1 VRTDVG
7 VRDQVVAAV
16 ERTVTEFG
24 SVDILVNNAW
34 GGGTTTR
41 LEYKTD
47 SALEHGWRVGL
58 MSSFWAMQTA
68 FPHMKAAGWGRIV
81 SVCSLNGVNAH
92 MFTVEYNTAK
102 EALRA
107 LTRTAAREWARHGIC
122 ANIICPAAATVSYE
136 AFRRASPE
144 NAAKLVEQNPM
155 GRMGDAEADIAPVV
169 AFLSSEDAR
178 YVTGNTIFVDGGG
191 HINGV
196 SWAPNLP
203 E

>member
-1 VRTDVG
+1 

-68 FPHMKAAGWGRIV
+68 FPHMKAAAGAGSCR
-81 SVCSLNGVNAH
+81 C
-92 MFTVEYNTAK
+92 
-102 EALRA
+102 
-107 LTRTAAREWARHGIC
+107 AR
-122 ANIICPAAATVSYE
+122 
-136 AFRRASPE
+136 
-144 NAAKLVEQNPM
+144 
-155 GRMGDAEADIAPVV
+155 
-169 AFLSSEDAR
+169 
-178 YVTGNTIFVDGGG
+178 
-191 HINGV
+191 
-196 SWAPNLP
+196 
-203 E
+203 